1 MDVASSAISNVV
13 NTSFPHAAQEAR
25 RDALAKETIPQL
37 NQSANSNPNNAV
49 AQGQSQTNPA
59 QSSLFIQAET
69 IIKTHNDKS
78 VNKENKADKKESVGS
93 KETKEGSSAKGASST
108 TSTSGQSLQSPVDGI
123 GQMKAA
129 LGGSLELITEQTTP
143 TSLKR
148 RERKDRAFQEKLLQ
162 RPTIALFHQIISV
175 QCSILRVN

>member
-49 AQGQSQTNPA
+49 AQGQSQLNPA

-69 IIKTHNDKS
+69 IIKTQSEKS
-78 VNKENKADKKESVGS
+78 INKDNKVDKKEGTS
-93 KETKEGSSAKGASST
+93 TKEAKESSSTKGAAST

-129 LGGSLELITEQTTP
+129 LGGSFGANNGANYSDVFEKKRKKGQGFSGKAIAKTYNS
-143 TSLKR
+143 SLPSNNIGTML
-148 RERKDRAFQEKLLQ
+148 DIQ
-162 RPTIALFHQIISV
+162 S
-175 QCSILRVN
+175 

>member
-13 NTSFPHAAQEAR
+13 KTSFPHAAQEAR

-59 QSSLFIQAET
+59 QSSLIIQAET
-69 IIKTHNDKS
+69 NIKTHNDKS

-129 LGGSLELITEQTTP
+129 LGGSFGANNGANYSDEFEK
-143 TSLKR
+143 KR
-148 RERKDRAFQEKLLQ
+148 KKGQGFSGKA
-162 RPTIALFHQIISV
+162 IAKTYNS
-175 QCSILRVN
+175 SIPSNNIGTMLDIES

>member
-49 AQGQSQTNPA
+49 AQGRSQTNPA

-69 IIKTHNDKS
+69 IIKTHICCSNSNDA
-78 VNKENKADKKESVGS
+78 VVGTRGIRCVRRNES
-93 KETKEGSSAKGASST
+93 
-108 TSTSGQSLQSPVDGI
+108 
-123 GQMKAA
+123 
-129 LGGSLELITEQTTP
+129 
-143 TSLKR
+143 
-148 RERKDRAFQEKLLQ
+148 
-162 RPTIALFHQIISV
+162 H
-175 QCSILRVN
+175 

>member
-69 IIKTHNDKS
+69 IIKSHNDKS
-78 VNKENKADKKESVGS
+78 VNKENKTDRKETAGTKEAKESN
-93 KETKEGSSAKGASST
+93 SAKGASST
-108 TSTSGQSLQSPVDGI
+108 TSTSGQSLQSPIEGI

-129 LGGSLELITEQTTP
+129 LGGSFGANNGANYSDEFEKKRKKGQGFSGKAIAKTYNS
-143 TSLKR
+143 SLPSNNIGTMLDI
-148 RERKDRAFQEKLLQ
+148 E
-162 RPTIALFHQIISV
+162 S
-175 QCSILRVN
+175 

>member
-37 NQSANSNPNNAV
+37 NQSANSNPNNSV

-69 IIKTHNDKS
+69 IIKSHNDKS
-78 VNKENKADKKESVGS
+78 VNKENKTDKKETAG
-93 KETKEGSSAKGASST
+93 TKEAKEGNSAKGASST
-108 TSTSGQSLQSPVDGI
+108 TSTSGQALQSPIEGI

-129 LGGSLELITEQTTP
+129 LGGSFGANNGANYSDEFEKKRKKGQGFSGKAIAKTYNS
-143 TSLKR
+143 SLPSNNIGTMLDI
-148 RERKDRAFQEKLLQ
+148 E
-162 RPTIALFHQIISV
+162 S
-175 QCSILRVN
+175 